1 MLRANELGLF
11 GQFFPPAVSSRLPLG
26 HVAWPVPQQCH
37 SLLFSLAQKYT
48 FPQYEPKKPA
58 FFARHS
64 PRLKDATSRNR
75 RSLTYGSAQTGKKA
89 ALSKKAS
96 NEEKK
101 CKIRCFFAVF
111 SENVVFL
118 QCQK

>member
-48 FPQYEPKKPA
+48 FPQYEPKMPA
-58 FFARHS
+58 FFARHP
-64 PRLKDATSRNR
+64 PRLKNATSPREWVIRKGWGMGTN
-75 RSLTYGSAQTGKKA
+75 KKTDPTA
-89 ALSKKAS
+89 
-96 NEEKK
+96 
-101 CKIRCFFAVF
+101 
-111 SENVVFL
+111 
-118 QCQK
+118 